1 MLGGHGAL
9 IGTRFY
15 ASEEA
20 LGHERAKQRIAAAH
34 GDETGRTTVFDIVRE
49 LSWPA
54 PYSGRGLRNHFVER
68 WHGREREL
76 SLALNTVRVPYQ
88 EATRAG
94 DLDTTVVW
102 AGEAIDLIVS
112 VERAATLVQRISAQ
126 AEQQLAMG
134 ASLAADV
141 GGSAREC
148 NAGSPHPTAHEF
160 N

>member
-1 MLGGHGAL
+1 M

-34 GDETGRTTVFDIVRE
+34 GGETGRTTVFDIVRE
-49 LSWPA
+49 LAWPA
-54 PYSGRGLRNHFVER
+54 SYSGRGLRNRFVER

-76 SLALNTVRVPYQ
+76 SAVLDDERGTYQ
-88 EATRAG
+88 AATRAG
-94 DLDTTVVW
+94 DLDTAVVW

-112 VERAATLVQRISAQ
+112 VERAATLVQRISTQ
-126 AEQQLAMG
+126 AELQLALG
-134 ASLAADV
+134 ASLAKGHSGA
-141 GGSAREC
+141 SARERK
-148 NAGSPHPTAHEF
+148 AGSPHPTVYGL